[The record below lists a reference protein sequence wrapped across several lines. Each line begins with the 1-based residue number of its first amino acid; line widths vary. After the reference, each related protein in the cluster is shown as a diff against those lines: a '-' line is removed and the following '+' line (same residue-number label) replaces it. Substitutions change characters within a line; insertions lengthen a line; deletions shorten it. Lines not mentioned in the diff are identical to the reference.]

1 MAEPTS
7 FRPEVFVQGE
17 WVANALRFAT
27 YSEAKSYAQDLYS
40 RWTLCEG
47 FQAEPCDD
55 PVTHVWVDGK
65 GIRPIDNPE
74 GSERMPAR
82 SVQL

>member
-1 MAEPTS
+1 MTS
-7 FRPEVFVQGE
+7 YKPEVFVQGNWE
-17 WVANALRFAT
+17 ANALRFAT

-40 RWTLCEG
+40 RWLLCEG
-47 FQAEPCDD
+47 FRAEACED
-55 PVTHVWVDGK
+55 PVTHVWVDGQ
-65 GIRPIDNPE
+65 GLRNVEQPE

>member
-1 MAEPTS
+1 MAS
-7 FRPEVFVQGE
+7 FKPEIKDRGE
-17 WVANALRFAT
+17 WFPNALRFAT

-40 RWTLCEG
+40 RWLTCEG
-47 FQAEPCDD
+47 FRAEPCDD

-65 GIRPIDNPE
+65 GRRPIENPE